1 MIDIDTALT
10 FLKAAE
16 TNSFQLAAKHLNVTQ
31 STVSARIRVLEERL
45 GFKVFERSRSGA
57 ALNPHG
63 RAFLRHAAAMVHA
76 WEEGRRA
83 AALPAEPDDRLAVGG
98 EHNLWTR
105 LLALWLLEL
114 RATMPAAHVSAEAAD
129 PDRLVDGL
137 SQSRLDIAVM
147 HVAPDRHDLIV
158 ERLMDDEL
166 VLVTT
171 DPDGGYADRYIDIAW
186 PMDEHANA
194 QREALVARARTS
206 IDLGFSSVN
215 YLIMSQAAGYLPR
228 RLVEPYLSA
237 KRLYLA
243 PEAPV
248 FHSAVYAVRRAE
260 HPSAGIEASLSI
272 LRDLAALAVRGELPP
287 PFWSQAG

>member
-1 MIDIDTALT
+1 MIDVDTALT
-10 FLKAAE
+10 FLKVAE

-45 GFKVFERSRSGA
+45 GLKVFDRSRSGA

-63 RAFLRHAAAMVHA
+63 RAFLRHAAAMVYA

-83 AALPAEPDDRLAVGG
+83 AALPVEPHDRIAVGG

-105 LLALWLLEL
+105 LLAFWLLEL
-114 RATMPAAHVSAEAAD
+114 RAALPAAHVSAEAAD
-129 PDRLVDGL
+129 ASHLVDGL
-137 SQSRLDIAVM
+137 MQARLDVAVM

-171 DPDGGYADRYIDIAW
+171 DPDGAYEDRYVDIAW
-186 PMDEHANA
+186 PMDEHASA
-194 QREALVARARTS
+194 QRESLLARAKTT

-215 YLIMSQAAGYLPR
+215 YLIISKAAGYLPR

-237 KRLYLA
+237 KRLHLA
-243 PEAPV
+243 PDAPV
-248 FHSAVYAVRRAE
+248 FHSAVFAVRRAGQE
-260 HPSAGIEASLSI
+260 SSGIDKSLTI
-272 LRDLAALAVRGELPP
+272 LRDLASLAVRGDLPP